1 MGSRKK
7 LSLKQAE
14 KMQARQAKKQ
24 STTKKAG
31 KAGKSGGS
39 SGAPEKKIAGISLP
53 NPRSEKTVKELK
65 KLKVLTPYTVASR
78 FDLRLSV
85 ARELLRDLEQKGVVR
100 VVSGSKNV
108 KIYKPLD

>member
-31 KAGKSGGS
+31 KSSGS
-39 SGAPEKKIAGISLP
+39 SGAAEKKVAGVVLP
-53 NPRSEKTVKELK
+53 DPRSEKTVKEIK

-78 FDLRLSV
+78 FDIRLSL
-85 ARELLRDLEQKGVVR
+85 ARDLLEELEQRGVIQY
-100 VVSGSKNV
+100 VSGSRNI

>member
-24 STTKKAG
+24 STTKKTG

-39 SGAPEKKIAGISLP
+39 SGAAEKKAAGIILP
-53 NPRSEKTVKELK
+53 NARSEKTVKEIK
-65 KLKVLTPYTVASR
+65 KLKVLTPYTVALR
-78 FDLRLSV
+78 FDIRLSV
-85 ARELLRDLEQKGVVR
+85 ARELLQELEQKGAIR
-100 VVSGSKNV
+100 WVSGSKNV

>member
-24 STTKKAG
+24 STIKKAG
-31 KAGKSGGS
+31 KAGGS
-39 SGAPEKKIAGISLP
+39 SGAAEKKVAGVVP
-53 NPRSEKTVKELK
+53 PDPRSEKTLNEIK
-65 KLKVLTPYTVASR
+65 KLKALTPYAVASR
-78 FDLRLSV
+78 FDIRLSL
-85 ARELLRDLEQKGVVR
+85 ARDLLEELKQRGAIQY
-100 VVSGSKNV
+100 VSGSKNI

>member
-14 KMQARQAKKQ
+14 KMQARQASKQ

-31 KAGKSGGS
+31 KSGGG
-39 SGAPEKKIAGISLP
+39 SGAAEKKVAGIVP
-53 NPRSEKTVKELK
+53 PDPRSEKTISEIK

-78 FDLRLSV
+78 FGLRMSL
-85 ARELLRDLEQKGVVR
+85 ARDLLEELEQRGVIQYI
-100 VVSGSKNV
+100 SGSKNI